1 MKLPGIQYT
10 SPREFSAKQRF
21 ILATVP
27 PLAANLYKYLGAT
40 CSREVRGEE
49 FFEGMIRERGSAL
62 LALWHET
69 TGILACLHQGRNF
82 HSTASY
88 SFDGELAARA
98 VHCFGAETV
107 RGSSSNG
114 GSEALREMEKV
125 LGRVPAVGITLDGPR
140 GPRRVAKAGIAILSA
155 RTGTPIV
162 PNAAAITRCW
172 RTRSWDEFIIPKPF
186 AHCIYAYGTPVPPPH
201 TEHPDDIEVTRAAVE
216 KALNALHAE
225 IEQVVGYVLPPP
237 REKLGAPRSN

>member
-1 MKLPGIQYT
+1 MRLEGIQYD
-10 SPREFSAKQRF
+10 SPRTYTRKQRL
-21 ILATVP
+21 ILAVVP
-27 PLAANLYKYLGAT
+27 PLAANLYKFLGAT

-49 FFEGMIRERGSAL
+49 HFEGMLRTRGTAL
-62 LALWHET
+62 LALWHEA

-125 LGRVPAVGITLDGPR
+125 LGRVPAVGITMDGPR
-140 GPRRVAKAGIAILSA
+140 GPRRVAKPGIAILSA
-155 RTGTPIV
+155 RTGAPIV
-162 PNAAAITRCW
+162 PNAAAIARCW

-186 AHCIYAYGTPVPPPH
+186 GHAIYAYGPPVPPPP
-201 TEHPDDIEVTRAAVE
+201 TEHPDDIEQTRRAVE
-216 KALNALHAE
+216 QALNALHAE
-225 IEQVVGYVLPPP
+225 IEAAVGYVLPPP
-237 REKLGAPRSN
+237 RPRPE

>member
-1 MKLPGIQYT
+1 MKLPGIQYH
-10 SPREFSAKQRF
+10 SPRTFTLKQRM

-27 PLAANLYKYLGAT
+27 PMMANLYKFLGAT

-49 FFEGMIRERGSAL
+49 HFEGMIRERGSAL

-69 TGILACLHQGRNF
+69 TGILACLHNGRNF

-162 PNAAAITRCW
+162 PNAAAILKCW

-186 AHCIYAYGTPVPPPH
+186 GHVIYAYADPVPPPK

-216 KALNALHAE
+216 RALNALHDGIERE
-225 IEQVVGYVLPPP
+225 IGYVPAPP
-237 REKLGAPRSN
+237 RERRKKD